1 MSQIKQL
8 VSQRR
13 RPDKTFG
20 HKATQKHSLAPAL
33 AWLIGVP
40 PVSGPG
46 SERDASTRFECSAR
60 PTHHRPS
67 LSQRGAFVG
76 AADPPVGV
84 VFLGTNQF
92 GVSDGTA
99 PHSQT
104 RLSGMTRRTL
114 EIE

>member
-20 HKATQKHSLAPAL
+20 HKATQKRSVAPAL
-33 AWLIGVP
+33 TWLIGVP

-60 PTHHRPS
+60 PTPQRLS

-76 AADPPVGV
+76 AADPRGHLFYLVPI
-84 VFLGTNQF
+84 NSESQM
-92 GVSDGTA
+92 A
-99 PHSQT
+99 PLH
-104 RLSGMTRRTL
+104 TL
-114 EIE
+114 KPDFPA

>member
-60 PTHHRPS
+60 PTHQRPS
-67 LSQRGAFVG
+67 LSQRGASWGPPTPG
-76 AADPPVGV
+76 AS